1 MNQRQVRHPSV
12 ASHRYH
18 SDPLKNLPTHPEEG
32 LQLDSDYPVSTD
44 ADNYLIPDR
53 NLPPGGFAPSA
64 SGVVYTPVVTGQQ
77 GKHWWPLYTYS
88 VEPNLSCQSIAPNV
102 KIVLNLHII
111 ILKQMSVFRI

>member
-77 GKHWWPLYTYS
+77 GKQWPLYNYS
-88 VEPNLSCQSIAPNV
+88 VENLSCQSVARNV
-102 KIVLNLHII
+102 KIVLKLHI
-111 ILKQMSVFRI
+111 ILKQMSEFRI